1 MLVAACFDNPLRR
14 RGFLAFH
21 SQRKSDR
28 LVIPQSNK
36 GLLMDV
42 GLIIASVK
50 NAVSALS
57 AVQSNEVLRERIAFI
72 GEQIDILQKT
82 HAATEKKL
90 AEAEAKNIE
99 LTKQIEAYR
108 AKEQF
113 ILHRTAAF
121 RKEPSGGYAR
131 AVYCP
136 NCFKAVG
143 ADFSDSTFHCASCG
157 WVSEFERRELDD
169 VMSSLT

>member
-1 MLVAACFDNPLRR
+1 MDF
-14 RGFLAFH
+14 
-21 SQRKSDR
+21 
-28 LVIPQSNK
+28 
-36 GLLMDV
+36 GLLITSLKS
-42 GLIIASVK
+42 GLGT
-50 NAVSALS
+50 LS

-72 GEQIDILQKT
+72 GEQIDVLQKAHT
-82 HAATEKKL
+82 ATEQKL
-90 AEAEAKNIE
+90 SEAEAKNVE

-113 ILHRTAAF
+113 VLHRTAAF
-121 RKEPSGGYAR
+121 RKDSSGGYAR

-157 WVSEFERRELDD
+157 WVSEFERRDLDG
-169 VMSSLT
+169 VMNSLPQ